1 MSASDTRSRRRS
13 ERERDYLRRGG
24 ANTRKNTVQSNI
36 IYIQE
41 YDMILF
47 ATVIILVLF
56 GLVMILSSSYY
67 VSLTSSKFDNNIFH
81 FFAKQAQATLIG
93 FLALIIAAVV
103 PYYIV
108 CNCAP
113 FMYIAAC
120 ICLAYVA
127 KYGQIINGAKRWMDI
142 GPFSFQPSEFA
153 KVSVV
158 LLLSLYLGSD
168 KWGPIK
174 FGTLQQRVNSPLGL
188 LVCAVIVLIPA
199 ALVRWGGNTS
209 TLIIICVIAAGMIFV
224 TSPHFW
230 PWVVLGGSAV
240 AGFMVYLQFFAEG
253 FHGGRYAAHLDP
265 FSDPTDYGY
274 QIIQG
279 LYAVASGGLFGL
291 GLGNSNQKLIF
302 MPEPHNDFIF
312 AVICEELGFF
322 GALLVLILFGVFIWR
337 GIRIALKAV
346 DLMGMLIAT
355 GTTVLIAVQV
365 IINVAVVTNTI
376 VNTGIPMPFI
386 SYGGTS
392 VVFILA
398 LTGVMLN
405 VSRYTPQRREEERK
419 AEALKAAAKG
429 KE

>member
-1 MSASDTRSRRRS
+1 MSTSDTRSRRQN
-13 ERERDYLRRGG
+13 EREREYLRRGG
-24 ANTRKNTVQSNI
+24 AHTRKNTVQSNI

-41 YDMILF
+41 YDTVLF
-47 ATVIILVLF
+47 ATVLILVLF

-67 VSLTSSKFDNNIFH
+67 VSLTSSKFGNNIFH
-81 FFAKQAQATLIG
+81 FFARQAQATIIG
-93 FLALIIAAVV
+93 LLAMIIAAVV
-103 PYYIV
+103 PYHLV
-108 CNCAP
+108 CKCAP

-120 ICLAYVA
+120 GCLAYVA
-127 KYGQIINGAKRWMDI
+127 MYGEVINGAKRWMDL

-158 LLLSLYLGSD
+158 LLLSLYLGSE
-168 KWGPIK
+168 KWGPFK
-174 FGTLQQRVNSPLGL
+174 FGTLQQRVNSPIGL
-188 LVCAVIVLIPA
+188 FVCAVIILIPA

-230 PWVVLGGSAV
+230 PWVILGSGAV
-240 AGFMVYLQFFAEG
+240 TGFMVYLQFFSKD
-253 FHGGRYAAHLDP
+253 FHAGRYAAHLDP
-265 FSDPTDYGY
+265 FSDPTGYGY

-322 GALLVLILFGVFIWR
+322 GALIVLILFGIFIWR

-355 GTTVLIAVQV
+355 GTTILIAMQV

-405 VSRYTPQRREEERK
+405 VSRYTPHRREEERK
-419 AEALKAAAKG
+419 AEEQKELAK
-429 KE
+429 EHA